1 MARGLAVVIAVM
13 CALAGCGDKREP
25 HRDPPPAQPR
35 GVDPLASL
43 RLPDEPIDWT
53 KPIAKRTRDLSGYAG
68 SAACKP
74 CHAKEYASYER
85 HSMARTGM
93 RPIGSVDQAWIGK
106 IFDAATPVTHAR
118 SGFRYTPARHG
129 AKYTLTE
136 TLLDANGAAIASW
149 DEPITHVFSAGS
161 YGLAFYSERGGKL
174 IHLPIDY
181 YAKAARWDLDP
192 MAFGGNPRIGV
203 QLDTYCISCHSDEP
217 AQRFTD
223 PLPPGVGC
231 ERCHGPS
238 KQHISSLRPEDTFGP
253 KQHPSAR
260 RQLEVCAQCHQSTF
274 PVLRPGRDHFD
285 FHPGEQLDAMRVNF
299 LADPAEQDRVKL
311 LDHAER
317 LVRSACWRGAR
328 DKMTCTTCHDP
339 HTSSLEK
346 DAAWWDGKC
355 LQCHDRTACTDTKA
369 HRDAAGDHCTPC
381 HMRSGTTSNVPLVA
395 VTDHWIQKRPP
406 PIKPGPTESPRSLV
420 AWSTHFGEPVPDGG
434 ASALA
439 HADAGLTDEATRLAV
454 AALAKAP
461 TVQLYDFIANA
472 YLARRRPRDAGLAYR
487 AALHLDP
494 DDSGALFGY
503 ARVMLDAKQPAEA
516 QHAFERML
524 QLDPDDV
531 AALET
536 LGIDR
541 YRNGDRAKAVELF
554 RRAANTG
561 RASGIAYVGLALDAR
576 GDAKAEL
583 AWLEKAWRAE
593 PRDRWILDELGAVA
607 GVIGDAKLITETSRR
622 RAAIT
627 PVAASAA
634 SAWIPVQNRRQ

>member
-1 MARGLAVVIAVM
+1 MARGFAVVIA
-13 CALAGCGDKREP
+13 CAVLFACGDKREP
-25 HRDPPPAQPR
+25 HRDPPPQR
-35 GVDPLASL
+35 NLDPLASL
-43 RLPDEPIDWT
+43 RIADAPIDWT
-53 KPIAKRTRDLSGYAG
+53 KPVAKPARDLSGYAG

-74 CHAKEYASYER
+74 CHAKEYASYQR

-106 IFDAATPVTHAR
+106 IFDAATPVDHER
-118 SGFRYTPARHG
+118 SHFRYTPVRHG
-129 AKYTLTE
+129 ADYAVTE
-136 TLLDANGAAIASW
+136 TLLDANGAAVASW

-161 YGLAFYSERGGKL
+161 YGLAFYSERGGRL

-217 AQRFTD
+217 ARRFTD
-223 PLPPGVGC
+223 PLPPGIGC

-238 KQHISSLRPEDTFGP
+238 KLHVTSLKPEDTFGP
-253 KQHPSAR
+253 KQRPSAR

-274 PVLRPGRDHFD
+274 PVLREGRDHFD
-285 FHPGEQLDAMRVNF
+285 FKPGEQLDALRVNF

-381 HMRSGTTSNVPLVA
+381 HMHSGTTSNVPLVA
-395 VTDHWIQKRPP
+395 VTDHWIQKAPT
-406 PIKPGPTESPRSLV
+406 PIKPGPSATPRSLV
-420 AWSTHFGEPVPDGG
+420 AWSTHLGEPVGDAA

-439 HADAGLTDEATRLAV
+439 HADAGLTDEAIRLAV
-454 AALAKAP
+454 AALDKKP
-461 TVQLYDFIANA
+461 TAQLYDLVANG
-472 YLARRRPRDAGLAYR
+472 YLARHHTRDAALAYR
-487 AALHLDP
+487 AALRIDP
-494 DDSGALFGY
+494 DDTGALFGY
-503 ARVMLDAKQPAEA
+503 ARVMLDAHDDAEA
-516 QHAFERML
+516 TRAFERML
-524 QLDPDDV
+524 ALDPDDV

-541 YRNGDRAKAVELF
+541 YRGGDRAKAGELF
-554 RRAANTG
+554 ERAANTG
-561 RASGIAYVGLALDAR
+561 RASGIAYVGLALGAR
-576 GDAKAEL
+576 GDAKAESK
-583 AWLEKAWRAE
+583 WLELAWRAE
-593 PRDRWILDELGAVA
+593 PRDRWILDELDAVA
-607 GVIGDAKLITETSRR
+607 GLLGDHSRITELSRR
-622 RAAIT
+622 RARIT
-627 PVAASAA
+627 GVAVSAA
-634 SAWIPVQNRRQ
+634 SAWIPMQNPRQ

>member
-1 MARGLAVVIAVM
+1 MARGFAVVILIA
-13 CALAGCGDKREP
+13 CALGACGDKREP
-25 HRDPPPAQPR
+25 HRDPPPPQR
-35 GVDPLASL
+35 GLDPLASL
-43 RLPDEPIDWT
+43 HIPDAPIDWSR
-53 KPIAKRTRDLSGYAG
+53 PIAKHPRDLSGYAG

-74 CHAKEYASYER
+74 CHEKQYASYQR

-118 SGFRYTPARHG
+118 SGFRYAPVRHG
-129 AKYTLTE
+129 AQYAVTE
-136 TLLDANGAAIASW
+136 TLLDANGGAIASW

-161 YGLAFYSERGGKL
+161 YGLAFYSERGGRL
-174 IHLPIDY
+174 IHLPVDY

-217 AQRFTD
+217 AQRFRD
-223 PLPPGVGC
+223 PLPPGIGC

-238 KQHISSLRPEDTFGP
+238 KLHVTSLRAEDTFGP

-274 PVLRPGRDHFD
+274 PVLREGRDHFD
-285 FHPGEQLDAMRVNF
+285 FKPGEQLDALRVNF

-406 PIKPGPTESPRSLV
+406 PIKPGPTEPPRSLV
-420 AWSTHFGEPVPDGG
+420 AWSTHLGEPIADP
-434 ASALA
+434 AALA
-439 HADAGLTDEATRLAV
+439 HADAGLTDEAVRLAI
-454 AALAKAP
+454 AALAKQPSA
-461 TVQLYDFIANA
+461 QLYDLVATA
-472 YLARRRPRDAGLAYR
+472 YLARHHTRDAGLAYR
-487 AALHLDP
+487 AALRSDP
-494 DDSGALFGY
+494 DDTGALFGY
-503 ARVMLDAKQPAEA
+503 ARVMLDAHDEAEA

-524 QLDPDDV
+524 ALDPDDV

-536 LGIDR
+536 LGIAR
-541 YRNGDRAKAVELF
+541 YRSGDRAKAGELF
-554 RRAANTG
+554 QRAATTG
-561 RASGIAYVGLALDAR
+561 RASGIAYVGLALAAR
-576 GDAKAEL
+576 GDAKEESK
-583 AWLEKAWRAE
+583 WLELAWRAE
-593 PRDRWILDELGAVA
+593 PRDRWILDELDAVA
-607 GVIGDAKLITETSRR
+607 ATLGDHAHIAELSRR
-622 RAAIT
+622 RAALRDVAVT
-627 PVAASAA
+627 PA
-634 SAWIPVQNRRQ
+634 SAWIPMQNRSQ

>member
-1 MARGLAVVIAVM
+1 MARGFAVVILIA
-13 CALAGCGDKREP
+13 CALGACGDKREP
-25 HRDPPPAQPR
+25 HRDPPPPQR
-35 GVDPLASL
+35 GLDPLASL
-43 RLPDEPIDWT
+43 HIPDAPIDWSR
-53 KPIAKRTRDLSGYAG
+53 PIAKHPRDLSGYAG

-74 CHAKEYASYER
+74 CHEKQYASYQR

-118 SGFRYTPARHG
+118 SGFRYTPVRHG
-129 AKYTLTE
+129 AQYAVTE
-136 TLLDANGAAIASW
+136 TLLDANGGAIASW

-161 YGLAFYSERGGKL
+161 YGLAFYSERGGRL
-174 IHLPIDY
+174 IHLPVDY

-217 AQRFTD
+217 AQRFRD
-223 PLPPGVGC
+223 PLPPGIGC

-238 KQHISSLRPEDTFGP
+238 KLHVTSLRAEDTFGP

-274 PVLRPGRDHFD
+274 PVLREGRDHFD
-285 FHPGEQLDAMRVNF
+285 FKPGEQLDALRVNF

-406 PIKPGPTESPRSLV
+406 PIKPGPTEPPRSLV
-420 AWSTHFGEPVPDGG
+420 AWSTHLGEPIADP
-434 ASALA
+434 AALA
-439 HADAGLTDEATRLAV
+439 HADAGLTDEAVRLAI
-454 AALAKAP
+454 AALAKQPSA
-461 TVQLYDFIANA
+461 QLYDLVATA
-472 YLARRRPRDAGLAYR
+472 YLARHHTRDAGLAYR
-487 AALHLDP
+487 AALRSDP
-494 DDSGALFGY
+494 DDTGALFGY
-503 ARVMLDAKQPAEA
+503 ARVMLDAHDEAEA

-524 QLDPDDV
+524 ALDPDDV

-536 LGIDR
+536 LGIAR
-541 YRNGDRAKAVELF
+541 YRSGDRAKAGELF
-554 RRAANTG
+554 QRAATTG
-561 RASGIAYVGLALDAR
+561 RASGIAYVGLALAAR
-576 GDAKAEL
+576 GDAKEESK
-583 AWLEKAWRAE
+583 WLELAWRAE
-593 PRDRWILDELGAVA
+593 PRDRWILDELDAVA
-607 GVIGDAKLITETSRR
+607 ATLGDHAHIAELSRR
-622 RAAIT
+622 RAALRDVAVT
-627 PVAASAA
+627 PA
-634 SAWIPVQNRRQ
+634 SAWIPMQNRSQ